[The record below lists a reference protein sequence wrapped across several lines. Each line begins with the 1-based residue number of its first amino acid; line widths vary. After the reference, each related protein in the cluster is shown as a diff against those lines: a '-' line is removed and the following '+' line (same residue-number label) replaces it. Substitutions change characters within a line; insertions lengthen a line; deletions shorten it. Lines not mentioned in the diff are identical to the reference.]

1 MCVVAA
7 VARER
12 CMAGMLFFFVL
23 RLLAVALPIAHAWPM
38 VSSLTHITHTWP
50 MVSYITYAWP
60 MVSSVTH
67 ITHAWPMVSS
77 ITHVWPMVSY
87 TTHVWPM
94 VSSLTHEPNSKS
106 NVISTSTLYR

>member
-60 MVSSVTH
+60 MVSS
-67 ITHAWPMVSS
+67 
-77 ITHVWPMVSY
+77 ITHVWQMVSY

-106 NVISTSTLYR
+106 NVISNSTLYR